1 MFDALIHKISFK
13 KVLAIAIH
21 FTSQD
26 EYQLSYVFLVYQK
39 DKIELKSY
47 GTVKKISELQEQ
59 YQSLPVFLNVSG
71 KVILEKEMPLLKEK
85 VIEKAFPTIHLED
98 FYTQHFS
105 TENNTWVSIIRK
117 NKVDNI
123 IKEIKES
130 RLFPIHISLGAFM
143 FSTSMQHIESIPFSI
158 DFFEQTIC
166 LENEVLN
173 IATLEFSETTQNNK
187 YIVDDKTLN
196 TMELLAFSTALSYY
210 VIPNHINIQ
219 EDIFQ
224 QAKKDISYQTLFNQL
239 KLKIPIFLFF
249 ILLVN
254 ALFFIQLNNKNEVL
268 RQQYNQNTTTLAQL
282 DTLKEEV
289 EKKKYFLKQ
298 SKWLQQSKISYIA
311 DQIGASLPSSIT
323 LISLNIFPATMI
335 KKNNVKDYQF
345 DKNILIKGNAKNL
358 TELNQWKQKLH
369 NHKWIKSEELLF
381 YEQINKSKAIFFEL
395 KISLE

>member
-13 KVLAIAIH
+13 KALAIAIH

-47 GTVKKISELQEQ
+47 GTVKKIAELQEQ
-59 YQSLPVFLNVSG
+59 YLNLPVFLNISG

-123 IKEIKES
+123 IEEIKES
-130 RLFPIHISLGAFM
+130 RLFPTHLSLGSFM

-224 QAKKDISYQTLFNQL
+224 QAKKDISYQALFNQL

-282 DTLKEEV
+282 DTLKKEV

>member
-47 GTVKKISELQEQ
+47 GTVKKIAELQEQ
-59 YQSLPVFLNVSG
+59 YLNLPIFLNISG
-71 KVILEKEMPLLKEK
+71 KVILEKEMPFLKEK

-123 IKEIKES
+123 IEEIKES
-130 RLFPIHISLGAFM
+130 RLFPTHLSLGAFM

-224 QAKKDISYQTLFNQL
+224 QAKKDISYQALFNQL

-282 DTLKEEV
+282 DTLKKEV